1 MTTPLLTTKTG
12 EKLGKSAGNAVWLD
26 ESKTSHVRGGGGGG
40 GPGFGRPGL
49 GRGQRRLQPR
59 CCLSALPSRSRLD
72 AHPKTARPTAALFAP
87 TTAHPP
93 TTATLQ
99 FELYQYFLRVDDAD
113 VERML
118 LMLTEAP
125 EEEVQAAA
133 RALQERPEARDAQRL
148 LADRVVRLLRG
159 DAGVASAQRVSA
171 RGVGG

>member
-1 MTTPLLTTKTG
+1 M
-12 EKLGKSAGNAVWLD
+12 
-26 ESKTSHVRGGGGGG
+26 
-40 GPGFGRPGL
+40 
-49 GRGQRRLQPR
+49 
-59 CCLSALPSRSRLD
+59 
-72 AHPKTARPTAALFAP
+72 TAA
-87 TTAHPP
+87 
-93 TTATLQ
+93 LQ

-171 RGVGG
+171 RGA